1 MKSDVTHGSSGSEGD
16 HEGLD
21 RAIEILVINRV
32 FVMPDSSG
40 GICDLVANEA
50 NAIVSWIGLYLGRS
64 RSGPGL
70 DPRLRSD
77 RAG

>member
-1 MKSDVTHGSSGSEGD
+1 MKSDVTDGSSSSEGD

-32 FVMPDSSG
+32 FVMPDSSR

-50 NAIVSWIGLYLGRS
+50 NAIVSWSRLYLVDG

-70 DPRLRSD
+70 DRRLRSH